1 MARHY
6 KVEQVATP
14 IAELVYGELSD
25 QPWFARYKATIL
37 MVLQALAWL
46 VGILPV
52 MLADA
57 PAWVSAVAGGIGT
70 IVTVL
75 VNRFTRDGVTPSM
88 APRLEQR
95 AIIEEQKQEQ
105 PTVTT
110 LPVYTGPTSA
120 GA

>member
-1 MARHY
+1 MARHF
-6 KVEQVATP
+6 KAEQFATP
-14 IAELVYGELSD
+14 IAELVYTELSD

-37 MVLQALAWL
+37 MVLQALAW
-46 VGILPV
+46 VAGVLPV

-57 PAWVSAVAGGIGT
+57 PAWVIAVAGGAGSI
-70 IVTVL
+70 ITVL

-95 AIIEEQKQEQ
+95 AIIEEQKQAQ
-105 PTVTT
+105 PTAAT

-120 GA
+120 A

>member
-1 MARHY
+1 MARHF

-14 IAELVYGELSD
+14 VAELVYRELSE
-25 QPWFARYKATIL
+25 QPWFVRYKATIL

-46 VGILPV
+46 AGILPV

-57 PAWVSAVAGGIGT
+57 PAWVIAVAGGAGSI
-70 IVTVL
+70 ITVL
-75 VNRFTRDGVTPSM
+75 VNRFTQDGVTPSM

-95 AIIEEQKQEQ
+95 AIIEEQKQAQ
-105 PTVTT
+105 PTSA
-110 LPVYTGPTSA
+110 LPVYTGPTTS

>member
-57 PAWVSAVAGGIGT
+57 PAWVSAVAGGAGSI
-70 IVTVL
+70 ITVL

-95 AIIEEQKQEQ
+95 ALIEEQKQAQ
-105 PTVTT
+105 PTAAT
-110 LPVYTGPTSA
+110 LPVYTGPPSA
-120 GA
+120 A

>member
-1 MARHY
+1 MARHF
-6 KVEQVATP
+6 KAEQVATP
-14 IAELVYGELSD
+14 IAELVYTELSD

-37 MVLQALAWL
+37 MVLQALAW
-46 VGILPV
+46 VAGALPV

-57 PAWVSAVAGGIGT
+57 PDWVIAVAGGIGT

-95 AIIEEQKQEQ
+95 AIIEEKKQAQ
-105 PTVTT
+105 PDLA

-120 GA
+120 A